1 MPTFRAEW
9 TGLNEALNFLM
20 MLGVNADNIVGRAI
34 GESAIAV
41 QDEMRNN
48 LVNMIYSQPP
58 GEYIRTYTLM
68 RSTHAARPGAAHA
81 GDEGRAHSGMDLV
94 ASDPDAVWEASGHVI
109 EAEAGSWISY
119 ADKVHRGIN
128 QPQARPFVEQ
138 TMQMA
143 VSEMDRNVM
152 DALIKAFAGASRARG
167 AA

>member
-9 TGLNEALNFLM
+9 HGLNEALGFLM
-20 MLGVNADNIVGRAI
+20 QLGINADNIVGRGVGKAAI
-34 GESAIAV
+34 EV

-58 GEYIRTYTLM
+58 GLYQRTYTLM

-81 GDEGRAHSGMDLV
+81 GDEGRAHSGMDLR
-94 ASDPDAVWEASGHVI
+94 ADDPNSVWEASGHVI
-109 EAEAGSWISY
+109 EAEAGSWVSY

-138 TMQMA
+138 TIQMA
-143 VSEMDRNVM
+143 EAAMDKNIM
-152 DALIKAFAGASRARG
+152 DELVKAFAAAPRG
-167 AA
+167 